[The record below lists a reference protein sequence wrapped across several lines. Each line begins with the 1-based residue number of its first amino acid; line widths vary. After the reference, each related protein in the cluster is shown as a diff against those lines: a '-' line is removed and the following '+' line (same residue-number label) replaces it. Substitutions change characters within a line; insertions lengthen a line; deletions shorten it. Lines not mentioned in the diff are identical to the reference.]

1 MTNKFIFSQRSE
13 GNLNGIHPD
22 LIKVARRALELSVV
36 DFGVIEGLRT
46 MERQRQLVREGA
58 SQTLKSRHLTGYA
71 IDVAAYIGKDISWD
85 WKYYEQISSA
95 FKKASSELKIPIEW
109 GGDWKTLKDGPHFQ
123 LPFEAYP

>member
-13 GNLNGIHPD
+13 GNLKGIHPD

-36 DFGVIEGLRT
+36 DFGVIEGFRT
-46 MERQRQLVREGA
+46 MERQRQLLREGS
-58 SQTLKSRHLTGYA
+58 SQTLKSRHLTGHA
-71 IDVAAYIGKDISWD
+71 IDVAAFIGKGVSWE
-85 WKYYEQISSA
+85 WRYYEQISTA